1 MNIKD
6 WSSPESRRTFWIKPR
21 QPASLPPARSPP
33 PPPPFSFPTKTSSK
47 TEEEKLKV
55 KKEMVSSV
63 PAGPARLTHKH
74 RSRRGSKAVTERREP
89 PVLRPPAEMSEAPA
103 AGGVG
108 HDLRPGGTCAQ
119 HRDPAREQPRICR
132 RVLGLPQRTTANGGL
147 KRETYLLPALEVG
160 SPTLTPALKA
170 QGRLC
175 PGPALKI

>member
-1 MNIKD
+1 M
-6 WSSPESRRTFWIKPR
+6 
-21 QPASLPPARSPP
+21 
-33 PPPPFSFPTKTSSK
+33 
-47 TEEEKLKV
+47 
-55 KKEMVSSV
+55 SSV

-147 KRETYLLPALEVG
+147 KRETYSLPALEVG

-175 PGPALKI
+175 PGPASQLRWGWQSLAFLVGLQPASAAVFLWPLPVSLRSSSSVSCKDTHHCI